1 MAGDRTRL
9 INVYESVRED
19 ITRGFYINQNSDRVE
34 FEKMPVMLKDSARL
48 KMPNFIEPD
57 LRVYEDFPNTK
68 IYVEN
73 IDFLD
78 KALGYDPKYTA
89 LLNPAS
95 EYRAGGGV
103 RSGSRALEEIIC
115 RRSNLLA
122 SLELF
127 TYNSDPGDYKP
138 TLDTYEAI
146 WSPCVNVYRDKEYET
161 LEKPI
166 LVNVITAAA
175 IKRPDL
181 TEDGLY
187 TKENEATMMRKI
199 RVVLRI
205 AIESGITTL
214 ILPAW
219 GCGAY
224 RNPAY
229 EVARC
234 FDEVFDEPEFKGA
247 FEEICFAI
255 LDDHNAHHDFNPDG
269 NFKPF
274 FDRFGGK

>member
-1 MAGDRTRL
+1 MEGDRTRL
-9 INVYESVRED
+9 INIYKSVRED
-19 ITRGFYINQNSDRVE
+19 ITRGFYINQNSDIVK
-34 FEKMPVMLKDSARL
+34 FEHTRELLKNSARL

-78 KALGYDPKYTA
+78 KALGYNSEYTA

-95 EYRAGGGV
+95 NYRAGGGV
-103 RSGSRALEEIIC
+103 RGGSRALEEIIC
-115 RRSNLLA
+115 RRSNLLS

-127 TYNSDPGDYKP
+127 TYDSDPGNYKP
-138 TLDTYEAI
+138 TLDTYEAV
-146 WSPCVNVYRDKEYET
+146 WSPYVNVYRNRGYET
-161 LEKPI
+161 LEKPVF
-166 LVNVITAAA
+166 VNIISAAA
-175 IKRPDL
+175 INHPEL

-187 TKENEATMMRKI
+187 TKDSETTMMRKI

-205 AIESGITTL
+205 AIDNGITTL

-224 RNPAY
+224 KNPAY

-234 FDEVFDEPEFKGA
+234 FDEVFEEPEFKGA
-247 FEEICFAI
+247 FEEVCFAI
-255 LDDHNAHHDFNPDG
+255 LDDHNAHHEFNPDG